1 MGTRS
6 CGPLGSHVPAF
17 LDFSFVFH
25 IPAFL
30 FHIFSRT
37 PVLLHSCFAFLC
49 SCVKECLCGGW
60 GCNSSHERCVCMDG
74 SGGLGQLATSPLPP
88 LVTRALC
95 TSILVGSRFGV
106 KHISH
111 PHSPPSTSPLST
123 YHNCVISSQKR
134 LFSVPI
140 LSCSRIPI

>member
-30 FHIFSRT
+30 FHIFSQT
-37 PVLLHSCFAFLC
+37 PVLLHSCFEFLC

-74 SGGLGQLATSPLPP
+74 SGGLGQLATTPLPP
-88 LVTRALC
+88 LITRRSVRVNCREAGLRSNLC
-95 TSILVGSRFGV
+95 LV
-106 KHISH
+106 HNH
-111 PHSPPSTSPLST
+111 PLPPLLSV
-123 YHNCVISSQKR
+123 HVITMSYLYR
-134 LFSVPI
+134 NGN
-140 LSCSRIPI
+140 